1 MISNPY
7 TDQNQLYIALGYCGL
22 MLFIAWLL
30 KKYPPKKINH
40 LYGYR
45 TKRSMKSQFTWD
57 SANKYSALIFF
68 KICLYSFLIPVALY
82 FLYPQ
87 LNVLITIVTN
97 WQPITH
103 LFMHALVYE
112 CLEFGSLLYPKYLEC
127 LSFQTLRSLQR

>member
-45 TKRSMKSQFTWD
+45 TATSMKSQESWVF
-57 SANKYSALIFF
+57 AQQYSAKKMMTMGACIT
-68 KICLYSFLIPVALY
+68 ALG
-82 FLYPQ
+82 LLSWIIDLQ
-87 LNVLITIVTN
+87 LLWSVGIALSIVTIV
-97 WQPITH
+97 PLLM
-103 LFMHALVYE
+103 LFKVESELKKR
-112 CLEFGSLLYPKYLEC
+112 FPKK
-127 LSFQTLRSLQR
+127 